1 MIKSLL
7 VTLIAALPISELR
20 GAVPIAIGVY
30 HLSCWQAFL
39 LSYLGNI
46 SFIIPVLLF
55 LNKVAYTLMDRS
67 VFWNK
72 FLTAVFKKT
81 TLKTKKQFQRYS
93 EWALV
98 ILVAIPL
105 PFTGAWTGTIA
116 SFLFGIKWKRA
127 FWLIS
132 LGVLIA
138 DVIVTGS
145 IMIGVHIIK

>member
-7 VTLIAALPISELR
+7 VILVAALPISELR
-20 GAVPIAIGVY
+20 GAVPLAIGVY
-30 HLSCWQAFL
+30 HFPYWQAFL

-55 LNKVAYTLMDRS
+55 LDKMAYTLMDRS
-67 VFWNK
+67 AFWNK
-72 FLTAVFKKT
+72 FLSSI
-81 TLKTKKQFQRYS
+81 FQKAKLRAKNKFERYS

-98 ILVAIPL
+98 LLVAIPL

-138 DVIVTGS
+138 DIIVTGS
-145 IMIGVHIIK
+145 MMAGIHIIK